1 MNQVLII
8 NERLPGLN
16 DYIKAERTTRYA
28 ASTMKHD
35 WQRIIIAYIKE
46 AHLKPVTK
54 PVRLRYEFHEPNK
67 RRDKDN
73 VAAIAHKFIQDA
85 LVSAGILQDDGWN
98 EIIGYSDSFYISNPP
113 YITVYI
119 EEEP

>member
-1 MNQVLII
+1 MNQTLII

-28 ASTMKHD
+28 AATMKHD

-54 PVRLRYEFHEPNK
+54 PVHITYEFHEPNK
-67 RRDKDN
+67 RRDKSN
-73 VAAIAHKFIQDA
+73 VAALGIKFIEDA
-85 LVSAGILQDDGWN
+85 LVSAGILRDDGWN
-98 EIIGYSDSFYISNPP
+98 DIAGFEPKFYVSNPP

-119 EEEP
+119 EED